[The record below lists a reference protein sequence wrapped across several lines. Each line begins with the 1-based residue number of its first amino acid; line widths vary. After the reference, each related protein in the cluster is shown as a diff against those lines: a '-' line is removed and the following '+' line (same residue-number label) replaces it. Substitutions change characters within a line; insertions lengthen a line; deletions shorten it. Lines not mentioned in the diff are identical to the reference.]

1 MDAEKALLGGS
12 LPLYE
17 VEEDFD
23 RDITEE
29 ASLKYDMMSVISAI
43 GTDDFKSTYVVLM
56 SHIAEQSIE
65 IQRPFCYEIATKVEQ
80 IYGYDFPVNLDFVGE
95 YSVFDF
101 YKFLEFLEFDYIDFL
116 SKLWKLLPVS
126 LKTIDIASYCNSE
139 YKLVISRVE
148 QVVQSEIFSKLVSI
162 FLRTYMKEDMIK
174 FIIEKTYKERMM
186 IILKIKTVEDDN
198 L

>member
-65 IQRPFCYEIATKVEQ
+65 IQRPFCYELATKVEQ
-80 IYGYDFPVNLDFVGE
+80 IYRYDFPVNLDFIGE
-95 YSVFDF
+95 YSVSDF

-174 FIIEKTYKERMM
+174 FIIEKSSKDRML
-186 IILKIKTVEDDN
+186 IFLKIQEGEQK
-198 L
+198 